1 MLFDKTNEGSD
12 GMRTGLRFVLVA
24 LVFMLLAAAMRGAW
38 ADPAKVSFDPTQVNE
53 LATGEEFTVDVTI
66 ADISDLYG
74 WQINVTFNPTVL
86 NVVKIGEGPLLKTV
100 AKTMMPKTIDNTH
113 GFVMAAAAFV
123 PPNPPAGASGSGIL
137 ANITF
142 SVMSSGGS
150 TLHFDE
156 TLTYFR
162 TLQGESVVP
171 IEGVVRED
179 GTYGSGGGGGGL
191 GGLPWELVGGIVA
204 VVVVVAV
211 VGVFLLRRRR
221 EQAGEAEGVVR

>member
-1 MLFDKTNEGSD
+1 MLSDKTNKGSD
-12 GMRTGLRFVLVA
+12 GMRTGRKFVLLA
-24 LVFMLLAAAMRGAW
+24 LALMLWAGATGGAW
-38 ADPAKVSFDPTQVNE
+38 GDPATVSFDPTQVSE
-53 LATGEEFTVDVTI
+53 LSAGEQFTVDVVI
-66 ADISDLYG
+66 ADISSLFG
-74 WQINVTFNPTVL
+74 WQINVTFNPSVL
-86 NVVKIGEGPLLKTV
+86 NVVKIGEGPFLKNV
-100 AKTMMPKTIDNTH
+100 AKTMMPKTIDNTL

-150 TLHFDE
+150 TLHFDQ

-171 IEGVVRED
+171 IEGVVRQD
-179 GTYGSGGGGGGL
+179 GTYSSGGGGGGL
-191 GGLPWELVGGIVA
+191 GGLPWELVGGIIA
-204 VVVVVAV
+204 VVVIVAV

-221 EQAGEAEGVVR
+221 QQEAEGAVQ